1 MYYLLHIQKPVDIDV
16 ESKCVPHILGKHG
29 YKIFISDTV
38 GDTEFSV
45 SNDIEHQLES
55 ADIGC
60 QSDISPKICE
70 ITQYLAVLSSKNFV
84 KTSNIVTF
92 YTFGQRYFYLC
103 HRYWHRPSA
112 RIIPFSCDQ
121 AYTDTGA
128 FLKIFYLFHF
138 TKRLSSHFSGF
149 VSAPPPIL

>member
-1 MYYLLHIQKPVDIDV
+1 MIPTRGLSASRTHSWLRHSWVLPSRQTTHGFQGSDPPLLVGFII
-16 ESKCVPHILGKHG
+16 VPHILGKHG

-103 HRYWHRPSA
+103 HRY
-112 RIIPFSCDQ
+112 
-121 AYTDTGA
+121 
-128 FLKIFYLFHF
+128 
-138 TKRLSSHFSGF
+138 
-149 VSAPPPIL
+149 